1 MIAGGMVV
9 CSQPAGETSAALVV
23 SSNPLTRRTC
33 TELLALEGLEVLTA
47 TSGNQAL
54 ELLEDSP
61 VELSMFD
68 LSSIG
73 DGFEALQ
80 RIRSDHRFSDL
91 PVVVVTE
98 ALDES
103 LFDQCRAIDVCCVS
117 LEPNRRLVTR
127 LNLAHWLRRYRRQAR
142 TRQALG
148 QLTAMSEA
156 VQDAVILLD
165 EDNAIACWSGGAPG
179 MFDRNASAARSQA
192 LTTLVIPEGYH
203 QEYENA
209 LTTIRDTGHGTP
221 ASITIELE
229 ARRLTGQQFPI
240 ELSLVGTLIG
250 ERWFTIVVIR
260 DISERMHLREE
271 QKMRERMELDLRHSQ
286 KLEAVGQLAAGI
298 AHEINTPTQFVSD
311 SIHFLLSSLH
321 DQWKLIDEYGAVVK
335 VLESRSEYRALLD
348 QIRLAEEQADLEF
361 IRAQAGSAAELSLEG
376 LNRIATIVRSMKEF
390 AHADERQKQ
399 PADINRA
406 LRNTLNIAK
415 NEYKYVA
422 DVEWDLGDLPEVPCH
437 IGDLNQVFLNLVVN
451 AAHAIGEKN
460 RVTKQSG
467 VITIRT
473 RSLHDKIRIE
483 ISDTGGGIP
492 ETVRDRIF
500 EPFFTTKEVGK
511 GTGQGLAIARSL
523 VVNKHGGKLTFDT
536 VAGQGT
542 TFIIELPTAAREPM
556 PGEVVA

>member
-1 MIAGGMVV
+1 MVAAQFRHERHRKQDRQTL
-9 CSQPAGETSAALVV
+9 SQ
-23 SSNPLTRRTC
+23 
-33 TELLALEGLEVLTA
+33 
-47 TSGNQAL
+47 
-54 ELLEDSP
+54 
-61 VELSMFD
+61 M
-68 LSSIG
+68 
-73 DGFEALQ
+73 
-80 RIRSDHRFSDL
+80 
-91 PVVVVTE
+91 
-98 ALDES
+98 
-103 LFDQCRAIDVCCVS
+103 
-117 LEPNRRLVTR
+117 
-127 LNLAHWLRRYRRQAR
+127 
-142 TRQALG
+142 
-148 QLTAMSEA
+148 TAMAGA
-156 VQDAVILLD
+156 VQDAIILLD
-165 EDNAIACWSGGAPG
+165 DTDAVACWSGGAQD
-179 MFDRNASAARSQA
+179 MFGCEKAAAEGRLLTQLVVPESYCQRYNDTLAQFRSADQMSP
-192 LTTLVIPEGYH
+192 LGV
-203 QEYENA
+203 
-209 LTTIRDTGHGTP
+209 
-221 ASITIELE
+221 TIEIE
-229 ARRLTGQQFPI
+229 AHRQGGGQFPI
-240 ELSLVGTLIG
+240 ELSLTRTRIG
-250 ERWFTIVVIR
+250 EQRFTIVVIR
-260 DISERMHLREE
+260 DISERVHLREE

-298 AHEINTPTQFVSD
+298 AHEVNTPTQFVSD
-311 SIHFLLSSLH
+311 SVHFLLSSLE
-321 DQWKLIDEYGAVVK
+321 DQWRLIDEYGAVVRA
-335 VLESRSEYRALLD
+335 LESSPEHQTLLER
-348 QIRLAEEQADLEF
+348 IRLVEEQTDLQYV
-361 IRAQAGSAAELSLEG
+361 RAQAGSAAELSLEG

-473 RSLHDKIRIE
+473 RPLQDTVRIE
-483 ISDTGGGIP
+483 ISDTGSGIP

-542 TFIIELPTAAREPM
+542 TFIIELPAAAREPM